1 MFNYLGSFLINGSA
15 KFVASFF
22 SVLYGMFGKVIVNT
36 IFNILSFIWNLI
48 TKYIWLIS
56 KWILGMLDAMQL
68 AFTRL
73 LGLDL
78 NNKTSTSLGEYIE
91 GMKDITF
98 NGTNYYDYILKIFR
112 AVTGVALVLMIVF
125 AIIAMVMQEYKLAND

>member
-56 KWILGMLDAMQL
+56 KWILGMLDANLHSQ
-68 AFTRL
+68 
-73 LGLDL
+73 DC
-78 NNKTSTSLGEYIE
+78 
-91 GMKDITF
+91 
-98 NGTNYYDYILKIFR
+98 
-112 AVTGVALVLMIVF
+112 LVWI
-125 AIIAMVMQEYKLAND
+125 